1 MGDVL
6 FWPALTLIVCVAAVV
21 FILVVRLRKLRHTIE
36 HHMPEAVVRRD
47 GWGCRAI
54 ALPGRRIWLVPT
66 DIAEQQAMDALKE
79 TAKAYPGW
87 IPSHR
92 MMGRGTRAYWLLSVR
107 RPVRKI
113 IRREDIPA
121 EKDPAHYVCIGLNL
135 SRKPVMIRSD
145 AHTLVIGL
153 TGSGKGS
160 IMATYVDG
168 LSQLYEDGLV
178 QFWGIDLKGG
188 VEMSVYGTLF
198 DSHHA
203 YTLDD
208 AVALLQDLSTECD
221 HRMDSLRGRAR
232 ELPPTPEY
240 PRIVLL
246 IDEAAELHGKADR
259 KKSELVTRLLDSIL
273 RRGRALGIVV
283 VALSQDPR
291 VESVPLRAR
300 FPQRIALRLNSEEE
314 TAMLLGKEA
323 IDRSGTLADRSQ
335 PAGIRIRLEPKHGNN
350 RLFQGA
356 VVWRRRPDGTG
367 RVGAVRTPPSERC
380 SRRRRVLYT
389 QNSVIEARLL
399 LIIRSK
405 SHRIP

>member
-6 FWPALTLIVCVAAVV
+6 FWPALALIACVAAVV
-21 FILVVRLRKLRHTIE
+21 FISVVRLRKLRHTIE

-66 DIAEQQAMDALKE
+66 DIAE
-79 TAKAYPGW
+79 
-87 IPSHR
+87 
-92 MMGRGTRAYWLLSVR
+92 
-107 RPVRKI
+107 
-113 IRREDIPA
+113 
-121 EKDPAHYVCIGLNL
+121 
-135 SRKPVMIRSD
+135 
-145 AHTLVIGL
+145 HTLVIGL

-188 VEMSVYGTLF
+188 IEMSMYGTLF
-198 DSHHA
+198 ESHHA
-203 YTLDD
+203 YTLDE
-208 AVALLQDLSTECD
+208 AVALLQNLSTECD

-314 TAMLLGKEA
+314 AVMLLGREA
-323 IDRSGTLADRSQ
+323 VDRGATPWLISPDQQGSGFIWNQTTGTVDYFRAPWYGDDDLME
-335 PAGIRIRLEPKHGNN
+335 L
-350 RLFQGA
+350 GA
-356 VVWRRRPDGTG
+356 
-367 RVGAVRTPPSERC
+367 
-380 SRRRRVLYT
+380 
-389 QNSVIEARLL
+389 
-399 LIIRSK
+399 
-405 SHRIP
+405 

>member
-273 RRGRALGIVV
+273 RRGRALGIG
-283 VALSQDPR
+283 
-291 VESVPLRAR
+291 
-300 FPQRIALRLNSEEE
+300 FI
-314 TAMLLGKEA
+314 
-323 IDRSGTLADRSQ
+323 
-335 PAGIRIRLEPKHGNN
+335 PACAG
-350 RLFQGA
+350 
-356 VVWRRRPDGTG
+356 
-367 RVGAVRTPPSERC
+367 
-380 SRRRRVLYT
+380 
-389 QNSVIEARLL
+389 
-399 LIIRSK
+399 
-405 SHRIP
+405 

>member
-6 FWPALTLIVCVAAVV
+6 FWPALALIACVAAVV
-21 FILVVRLRKLRHTIE
+21 FISVVRLRKLRHTIE

-107 RPVRKI
+107 RPARKI

-145 AHTLVIGL
+145 EHTLVIGL

-188 VEMSVYGTLF
+188 IEMSMYGTLF
-198 DSHHA
+198 ESHHA
-203 YTLDD
+203 YTLDE
-208 AVALLQDLSTECD
+208 AVALLQNLSTECD

-314 TAMLLGKEA
+314 AVMLLGREA
-323 IDRSGTLADRSQ
+323 VDRGATPWLISPDQQGSGFIWNQTT
-335 PAGIRIRLEPKHGNN
+335 
-350 RLFQGA
+350 
-356 VVWRRRPDGTG
+356 GTVDYF
-367 RVGAVRTPPSERC
+367 RSERC
-380 SRRRRVLYT
+380 ARRRRGSLYPKFGH
-389 QNSVIEARLL
+389 
-399 LIIRSK
+399 RS
-405 SHRIP
+405 PAALDY

>member
-6 FWPALTLIVCVAAVV
+6 FWPALALIACVAAVV
-21 FILVVRLRKLRHTIE
+21 FISVVRLRKLRHTIE

-66 DIAEQQAMDALKE
+66 DIAEQQAMGALKE

-107 RPVRKI
+107 RPARKI

-145 AHTLVIGL
+145 EHTLVIGL

-188 VEMSVYGTLF
+188 IEMSMYGTLF
-198 DSHHA
+198 ESHHA
-203 YTLDD
+203 YTLDE
-208 AVALLQDLSTECD
+208 AVALLQNLSTECD

-314 TAMLLGKEA
+314 AVMLLGREA
-323 IDRSGTLADRSQ
+323 VDRGATPWLISPDQQGSGFIWNQTTGTVDYFRAPWYGDDDLME
-335 PAGIRIRLEPKHGNN
+335 L
-350 RLFQGA
+350 GA
-356 VVWRRRPDGTG
+356 
-367 RVGAVRTPPSERC
+367 
-380 SRRRRVLYT
+380 
-389 QNSVIEARLL
+389 
-399 LIIRSK
+399 
-405 SHRIP
+405 

>member
-6 FWPALTLIVCVAAVV
+6 FWPALALIACVAAVV
-21 FILVVRLRKLRHTIE
+21 FISVVRLRKLRHTIE

-107 RPVRKI
+107 RPARKI

-145 AHTLVIGL
+145 EHTLVIGL

-188 VEMSVYGTLF
+188 IEMSMYGTLF
-198 DSHHA
+198 ESHHA
-203 YTLDD
+203 YTLDE
-208 AVALLQDLSTECD
+208 AVALLQNLSTECD

-314 TAMLLGKEA
+314 AVMLLGREA
-323 IDRSGTLADRSQ
+323 VDRGATPWLISPDQQGSGFIWNQATGTVDYFRAPWYGDDDLME
-335 PAGIRIRLEPKHGNN
+335 L
-350 RLFQGA
+350 GA
-356 VVWRRRPDGTG
+356 
-367 RVGAVRTPPSERC
+367 
-380 SRRRRVLYT
+380 
-389 QNSVIEARLL
+389 
-399 LIIRSK
+399 
-405 SHRIP
+405 

>member
-6 FWPALTLIVCVAAVV
+6 FWPALALIACVAAVV
-21 FILVVRLRKLRHTIE
+21 FISVVRLRKLRHTIE

-107 RPVRKI
+107 RPARKI

-145 AHTLVIGL
+145 EHTLVIGL

-188 VEMSVYGTLF
+188 IEMSMYGTLF
-198 DSHHA
+198 ESHHA
-203 YTLDD
+203 YTLDE
-208 AVALLQDLSTECD
+208 AVALLQNLSTECD

-314 TAMLLGKEA
+314 AVMLLGREA
-323 IDRSGTLADRSQ
+323 VDRGATPWLISPDQQGSGFIWNQTTGTVDYF
-335 PAGIRIRLEPKHGNN
+335 K
-350 RLFQGA
+350 GA

-380 SRRRRVLYT
+380 SRRRRGSLYPKFGH
-389 QNSVIEARLL
+389 
-399 LIIRSK
+399 RS
-405 SHRIP
+405 PAALDY

>member
-6 FWPALTLIVCVAAVV
+6 FWPALALIACVAAVV
-21 FILVVRLRKLRHTIE
+21 FISVVRLRKLRHTIE

-107 RPVRKI
+107 RPARKI

-145 AHTLVIGL
+145 EHTLVIGL

-188 VEMSVYGTLF
+188 IEMSMYGTLF
-198 DSHHA
+198 ESHHA
-203 YTLDD
+203 YTLDE
-208 AVALLQDLSTECD
+208 AVALLQNLSTECD

-291 VESVPLRAR
+291 VESVPCGPGSL
-300 FPQRIALRLNSEEE
+300 SES
-314 TAMLLGKEA
+314 
-323 IDRSGTLADRSQ
+323 RSGSTPRRKLSCCSDGKPSTAV
-335 PAGIRIRLEPKHGNN
+335 PLHG
-350 RLFQGA
+350 
-356 VVWRRRPDGTG
+356 
-367 RVGAVRTPPSERC
+367 
-380 SRRRRVLYT
+380 
-389 QNSVIEARLL
+389 
-399 LIIRSK
+399 
-405 SHRIP
+405 